1 MAMWAVLG
9 LALSQDPSA
18 SAELVTRFTQ
28 DRAALGRKF
37 SVAGPARRERLSA
50 FYREWADRAREL
62 RQQGLDRHAEVDA
75 LALENVAEREL
86 ARLRQEE
93 AQASETAQF
102 LPFESELLRLTD
114 AHREFEVADGRAG
127 AEALVHIA
135 EAARKAATAQE
146 GPTRPVAR
154 RLVRRIDALKDA
166 LKVWYEFREGYDPG
180 FTWWCKAPFARAIE
194 ALDAYE
200 AAVRDKWLGVKE
212 GDRTTI
218 VGDPIGDAA
227 LRAELKHEMVPY
239 PPERLIEMA
248 EAEYDWCLAQ
258 MKRAAR
264 DLGFGDDWR
273 AALEKVKTLHEPPG
287 GQPQMI
293 RDLAVEAIAFVE
305 PFLTVPDLAKETWR
319 MTMLSPEAQLVSP
332 FFLGGETIQVSF
344 PTDTMDHSAKLM
356 SMRGNNRHFSRA
368 TVQHELIPGHH
379 LQQFM
384 NARYRPYRGAF
395 YTPFWIEGWALY
407 WEMVLWD
414 KGFPRSPEDRIGML
428 FWRMHRCVRVSFS
441 LGFHL
446 GRLSPE
452 QCVEMLVDR
461 VGHER
466 ANAEAEVRRS
476 FEGDYGPLY
485 QIAYLIGGFQFL
497 ALRKELVDAGT
508 MPERE
513 FHDSILQNGNLPVAL
528 VRAVI
533 KPEAPID
540 TAWAW
545 AGD

>member
-1 MAMWAVLG
+1 
-9 LALSQDPSA
+9 
-18 SAELVTRFTQ
+18 
-28 DRAALGRKF
+28 
-37 SVAGPARRERLSA
+37 
-50 FYREWADRAREL
+50 
-62 RQQGLDRHAEVDA
+62 
-75 LALENVAEREL
+75 
-86 ARLRQEE
+86 
-93 AQASETAQF
+93 
-102 LPFESELLRLTD
+102 
-114 AHREFEVADGRAG
+114 
-127 AEALVHIA
+127 
-135 EAARKAATAQE
+135 
-146 GPTRPVAR
+146 
-154 RLVRRIDALKDA
+154 
-166 LKVWYEFREGYDPG
+166 
-180 FTWWCKAPFARAIE
+180 
-194 ALDAYE
+194 
-200 AAVRDKWLGVKE
+200 
-212 GDRTTI
+212 
-218 VGDPIGDAA
+218 
-227 LRAELKHEMVPY
+227 
-239 PPERLIEMA
+239 
-248 EAEYDWCLAQ
+248 
-258 MKRAAR
+258 
-264 DLGFGDDWR
+264 
-273 AALEKVKTLHEPPG
+273 
-287 GQPQMI
+287 
-293 RDLAVEAIAFVE
+293 
-305 PFLTVPDLAKETWR
+305 
-319 MTMLSPEAQLVSP
+319 
-332 FFLGGETIQVSF
+332 
-344 PTDTMDHSAKLM
+344 MDHSAKLM